1 MLVYQILGTILVLSV
16 SGILVCL
23 VADGINPRP
32 SWVPPVGVC
41 AVITTFATLVVGVLC
56 KLWGV

>member
-16 SGILVCL
+16 ASIAVCA
-23 VADGINPRP
+23 VADGIEPRP
-32 SWVPPVGVC
+32 KWAPSVGGVSVLI
-41 AVITTFATLVVGVLC
+41 AFVTVVTGTLC